1 MIIVRP
7 TSLTA
12 TLDSAAEALFYQ
24 HPIPADLRKDIATL
38 LIHRQ
43 SQTGPNSGFFIPFTA
58 ESPTQFRLFSG
69 EQLTTEFAR
78 WHIQLI
84 EATRILNLLALDS
97 SAVVKSIQIAEHR
110 MDTMCYSKFCSK
122 GECKSV
128 TIAFMR
134 FLNSVDLEDAGARL
148 NSFLKKLTSRRDGK
162 GKWNGFPYFYTLL
175 MLSEVDDP
183 LAFQELQYATPS
195 FHKLSYLLTPAD
207 PISARR
213 QAILNQAFSRSE
225 THAHPL
231 LLGQYG

>member
-1 MIIVRP
+1 MIIVHP
-7 TSLTA
+7 TSLTT
-12 TLDSAAEALFYQ
+12 TLDSAAEALFHQ
-24 HPIPADLRKDIATL
+24 NPIPIDLRKDIATL

-58 ESPTQFRLFSG
+58 ESATHFRLFSG

-78 WHIQLI
+78 QHIQLI
-84 EATRILNLLALDS
+84 EAARILKLLGLDL
-97 SAVVKSIQIAEHR
+97 SAVTKSIQIAEHR

-134 FLNSVDLEDAGARL
+134 FLNSADSEDPATRL
-148 NSFLKKLTSRRDGK
+148 NSFLTKLGSYRDGK
-162 GKWNGFPYFYTLL
+162 GKWNGFPYYFTLL
-175 MLSEVDDP
+175 MLSEIDEP
-183 LAFQELQYATPS
+183 LAIQELQYAAPS
-195 FHKLSYLLTPAD
+195 FQKLSNLLTSAD
-207 PISARR
+207 PISTRR